1 MYCLSWIKGRGGPGC
16 DYRCVC
22 IRRQMNPT
30 PATTGRR
37 AEVLNEGGASYVL
50 RISAQKSEVNLAKQF
65 LAKGGTLGGAAS
77 RGNTSF
83 ALSHAEHHDTFLLT
97 DTNHTID
104 LPISEKLLSASR
116 RAFAE
121 ETGGA
126 MHINAKVGPH
136 VLLSDRTRLN
146 VVSTRTG
153 AAINGTL
160 VSTLA
165 GTASVKLLDLFST
178 VAANEVAEGAS
189 GNAPRP
195 EVAFTQ
201 IPIRYPNWES
211 INATLGVCGP
221 QIIRVGSDGAETQV
235 SALFFT
241 PQVQSDRIAKV
252 QPILK
257 SIYDS
262 AWQMTK
268 DTVFAPEPNLHKS
281 VVSERDAGFDMSSYS
296 LAAAAN
302 DTPPPL
308 RPEVAEAVLASALA
322 QELPG
327 THLQML
333 ADLSVPSLK
342 ATVRYGKEIAT
353 ALSGVA
359 AYAMP
364 YRVDGTPADTPD
376 GLKMFQSESWPVQ
389 ANVDFGRLAD
399 DCDGQA
405 SLAKQFIEQ
414 AWSIKISG
422 VSMDAMPNM
431 RAVANSLGAHYVQG
445 MTVLAA
451 NAGHAD
457 AADAT
462 TKKIAGHAII
472 TALPKVSFGMAM
484 QRGAKAKLNGKFVV
498 DPKFER
504 AVTGARWEQLYPKW
518 LLDEMPADE
527 RTMLES
533 QDSARQIHQASTAG
547 YGLQPLSVEGTTFA
561 SSQLYEHDVQKREDR
576 MNEFVAAKSSLE
588 AFSPNILRV
597 FKTLDV
603 CETGEHAF
611 YYAMVEQSFS
621 VNHGLMTSGPLRS
634 MNAACCHVRHV
645 QVSPAGD
652 VTGTGASPKQLA
664 TGEFALVPLW
674 TAGTEDGAII
684 AEAHAEAMSNTLPMR
699 GAPISVNSDIF
710 HKNMETLRGID
721 HFFHEQGKAEY
732 SSFPHQAIVSFA
744 SLVGNV
750 NALSDIAAVLKSA
763 PHVHGE
769 IYGLDN
775 VIKGLATD
783 ENGEDLGRYIVIEVD
798 LPRN

>member
-1 MYCLSWIKGRGGPGC
+1 
-16 DYRCVC
+16 
-22 IRRQMNPT
+22 MNPT

-37 AEVLNEGGASYVL
+37 AEVLNEGRASYVL

-178 VAANEVAEGAS
+178 VAAHEVAEGAS
-189 GNAPRP
+189 GDAPRP

-221 QIIRVGSDGAETQV
+221 QIIRVGSDGTETQV

-302 DTPPPL
+302 DTPAPL

-414 AWSIKISG
+414 AWAIKTSG

-498 DPKFER
+498 DPKFES
-504 AVTGARWEQLYPKW
+504 AVAGARWEQLYPKW
-518 LLDEMPADE
+518 LLDEMPAEE
-527 RTMLES
+527 RPMLAS

-561 SSQLYEHDVQKREDR
+561 SSQLYEHDEQKREDR
-576 MNEFVAAKSSLE
+576 MKEFVASKSSLE

-710 HKNMETLRGID
+710 HKNMETLRDID

-732 SSFPHQAIVSFA
+732 DGFPHQAIVSFA